1 VVGLGAYELGDRVE
15 HLGLARTDWPDLT
28 CARYPTLLAFDHHVR
43 QVVAVGRGETEA
55 KAKARAADALTWL
68 DATTPD
74 SVEPV
79 GPLCTDLIASD
90 ANAYEAAVAQVVE
103 RILSGEIF
111 QANIARAW
119 TGRLAAGVD
128 PFDLFVRLRQ
138 QSPAPFSAYW
148 RLPGRALVSNSPERF
163 LKLDPSG
170 AIQTQP
176 IKGTRPRGRDAAEDR
191 ALAAEL
197 LASDKDRAENLMIVD
212 LMRNDL
218 ARVAPPGSVRAPTL
232 FAVESFANVHH
243 LVSTVTA
250 RLAPGRGVADLLRAS
265 FPPGSITAAGL
276 GLDSEGIAYRAAT
289 GSVFVS
295 DEVASSITQFD
306 AATGATL
313 GGVAVP
319 AIYTSANVQSNM
331 GLESLAFGPGGL
343 WTANE
348 EALVPDGPLS
358 TTSEGSWVRIQRFD
372 TGLAA
377 AGQWGYRTDPI
388 SALNPFISAE
398 RSGVVDVLPWTATT
412 LLVLERELG
421 GAVVPTF
428 RSRLYG
434 VDVTTASDVSAVPSL
449 AGGGFTPLSKTLLW
463 EGLFGSSNFEGM
475 TFGPALPD
483 GSTSLLLISDD
494 GGGLSQNLYA
504 LSVVPEPGTVALM
517 LVAAGLAVPFARRCR
532 AHR

>member
-1 VVGLGAYELGDRVE
+1 MRHVAFFTAPWREPVWALAPFRDEAYACALVTGGAGRWSYLLRAPDATLALSEKDPADPFAALTELVGPRQPSHPEGPPFQGGVVGLGAYELGDRVE
-15 HLGLARTDWPDLT
+15 GLGLARTDWPDLT
-28 CARYPTLLAFDHHVR
+28 CAHYPSLLAFDHHVR

-265 FPPGSITAAGL
+265 FPPGSITGAPKVQAMKV
-276 GLDSEGIAYRAAT
+276 IA
-289 GSVFVS
+289 
-295 DEVASSITQFD
+295 Q
-306 AATGATL
+306 
-313 GGVAVP
+313 
-319 AIYTSANVQSNM
+319 
-331 GLESLAFGPGGL
+331 LESPRGPYC
-343 WTANE
+343 
-348 EALVPDGPLS
+348 
-358 TTSEGSWVRIQRFD
+358 GSLFW
-372 TGLAA
+372 A
-377 AGQWGYRTDPI
+377 
-388 SALNPFISAE
+388 
-398 RSGVVDVLPWTATT
+398 
-412 LLVLERELG
+412 
-421 GAVVPTF
+421 
-428 RSRLYG
+428 G
-434 VDVTTASDVSAVPSL
+434 VDGAFD
-449 AGGGFTPLSKTLLW
+449 
-463 EGLFGSSNFEGM
+463 SSV
-475 TFGPALPD
+475 
-483 GSTSLLLISDD
+483 LIR
-494 GGGLSQNLYA
+494 
-504 LSVVPEPGTVALM
+504 TVALVEDGQGWR
-517 LVAAGLAVPFARRCR
+517 LEARAGAGIVADSDPRGERRETE
-532 AHR
+532 AKIAALKMALTQ